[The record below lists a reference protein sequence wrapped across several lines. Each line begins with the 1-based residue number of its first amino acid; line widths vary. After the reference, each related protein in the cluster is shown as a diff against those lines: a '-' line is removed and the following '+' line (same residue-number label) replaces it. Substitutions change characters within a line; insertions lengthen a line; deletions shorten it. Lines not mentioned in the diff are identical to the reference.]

1 MAPSLDTIVA
11 VATASGRGAIGV
23 VRASGPACKALMQAV
38 CGRELTPRVATHLS
52 FLDAQGQAIDD
63 GLAIFFPGPN
73 SYTGED
79 VLELQGHGGIGVSNL
94 VLQRCLSVKLNDASV
109 VRLAQPGEFTQR
121 AFLNEK
127 LDLAQA
133 EAVADLIDAGSAR
146 AAKSALAS
154 LQGKFSEQVHEL
166 VQGLIDV
173 RMRVEACLDFPEE
186 DIEFIA
192 REGVSQ
198 KLSALET
205 LLEKISQSAAR
216 GAALR
221 EGLRVVLVGAP
232 NVGKSSLLNALAEQD
247 IALVTE
253 IAGTTRDRIVQE
265 IVIEGVPVHV
275 IDTAG
280 LRETQDVVEKLG
292 IERTWKEIEQAQ
304 AVLLLRDASGSA
316 ATNEVLEAEVLA
328 RARSHRSVI
337 RVMNKSDLSP
347 APQLSSEPGVCWVS
361 AKTGAGL
368 EALRQQLLALAGWSG
383 DSSAGVFSARARH
396 LQALGTAKEQ
406 LAIASSHLK
415 EQELEL
421 LAECLRQAQEAL
433 SEITG
438 EFSSDDLLGEIFGR
452 FCIGK

>member
-1 MAPSLDTIVA
+1 MGESSDTIVA
-11 VATASGRGAIGV
+11 IATAPGRGAIGV
-23 VRASGPACKALMQAV
+23 VRISGPACRPMMHAL

-52 FLDAQGQAIDD
+52 FLDAQGQALDD
-63 GLAIFFPGPN
+63 GLAIFFPAPN

-79 VLELQGHGGIGVSNL
+79 VLELQGHGGIGVMNL
-94 VLQRCLSVKLNDASV
+94 LLGRCLAAPQPTGQTI
-109 VRLAQPGEFTQR
+109 RLAQPGEFTQR
-121 AFLNEK
+121 AFLNDK

-133 EAVADLIDAGSAR
+133 EAVADLIDAASER

-154 LQGKFSEQVHEL
+154 LQGKFSDQVHRL
-166 VQGLIDV
+166 LAGLIDV

-186 DIEFIA
+186 DLEFIA
-192 REGVSQ
+192 REGVSV
-198 KLSALET
+198 KLDQLAQHLRDIAESA
-205 LLEKISQSAAR
+205 SR

-247 IALVTE
+247 IALVTD

-265 IVIEGVPVHV
+265 VLIEGVPMHI

-280 LRETQDVVEKLG
+280 LRDTQDVVERLG
-292 IERTWKEIEQAQ
+292 IERTWREVEQAQ
-304 AVLLLRDASGSA
+304 AVLLLRDASGA
-316 ATNEVLEAEVLA
+316 AGADEALEQEVLA
-328 RARSHRSVI
+328 RTRSARSVI
-337 RVMNKSDLSP
+337 RVMNKADL
-347 APQLSSEPGVCWVS
+347 LTGEKRNTESEVCWIS
-361 AKTGAGL
+361 AKTGLGL
-368 EALRQQLLALAGWSG
+368 DVLRKRLLALAGWSG

-396 LQALGTAKEQ
+396 LQALSRTKH
-406 LAIASSHLK
+406 HLERAQGHLR

-421 LAECLRQAQEAL
+421 LAECLRQAQVGL